1 MYVYNLPKKSTF
13 ILFICKMRTE
23 GITNDC
29 TVNWWFSRKLL
40 ITRKECFSLEYTS
53 SNYLSCPMESSL
65 E

>member
-1 MYVYNLPKKSTF
+1 
-13 ILFICKMRTE
+13 MRTE

-53 SNYLSCPMESSL
+53 SNYLSCPVESSP